1 MKKINKNTRT
11 SMKTDS
17 SSIKPKYE
25 IDLTILTPAE
35 KKMFDIRGFLPVHIL
50 SLDNDTPK
58 VSMKYVECYF
68 KQTSD
73 NKVLLEGDFA
83 THRIIT
89 FHLESKVVMTGFAS
103 LNYKMICAIKERC
116 QELGW
121 NEI

>member
-1 MKKINKNTRT
+1 MNT
-11 SMKTDS
+11 DLS
-17 SSIKPKYE
+17 SNSKYE
-25 IDLTILTPAE
+25 IDLSILTPAE
-35 KKMFDIRGFLPVHIL
+35 KKMFDIRGYLPVHKL

-68 KQTSD
+68 KQISE
-73 NKVLLEGDFA
+73 NKILLEGDFA

-89 FHLESKVVMTGFAS
+89 FHLESRVVMTRFAS